1 LSVTHIN
8 RHAMSKPAN
17 SNESPLLDKSILLT
31 RPEGQSE
38 ATRLTLESL
47 GASVNAH
54 PVIQILP
61 PKDFTELDDCLDR
74 LDQFDWLV
82 LVSPNAVRFFCQ
94 RFGDKF
100 KTFAPLHQK
109 KIATIGS
116 TTLEALKLEAKKADW
131 LADLVP
137 PISNSESLGIELAK
151 SAKGQRLLIPRVD
164 RHSDTL
170 GEILAESGIEFEQP
184 LTYRHATIESANP
197 KIAQELAEGKFDWV
211 TITSPAIANATVEL
225 FGNSLLKARLA
236 SISPRASKALEPIG
250 HPEIVEAKT
259 PNMEGVIAAIVE
271 FENSKG

>member
-1 LSVTHIN
+1 
-8 RHAMSKPAN
+8 MSKPAN

-116 TTLEALKLEAKKADW
+116 TTLEALKLEATGIPIR
-131 LADLVP
+131 LAKFWQNP
-137 PISNSESLGIELAK
+137 ESNSNNRSLIDTRLSNQPIQKLPK
-151 SAKGQRLLIPRVD
+151 SWLK
-164 RHSDTL
+164 
-170 GEILAESGIEFEQP
+170 
-184 LTYRHATIESANP
+184 ANSIGSP
-197 KIAQELAEGKFDWV
+197 
-211 TITSPAIANATVEL
+211 SPALRSPMPPSNYLATR
-225 FGNSLLKARLA
+225 F
-236 SISPRASKALEPIG
+236 
-250 HPEIVEAKT
+250 
-259 PNMEGVIAAIVE
+259 
-271 FENSKG
+271 